1 MDTDGLITEGCF
13 MDITVQSDDLFVSN
27 VAPVEPIATRE
38 NREDAAPPEKTARR
52 LELAN
57 EAIGQASVRQFRRM
71 NQDFDTATLIY
82 SPGSMEGR
90 GTVTPSDPIMVMI
103 KDVNAWMNW
112 VMSDWWSVQR
122 EIAVTRANKK
132 SDEYWTN
139 IKKNFQALLEN
150 HQHVSVE
157 KNSLSK

>member
-1 MDTDGLITEGCF
+1 MEVTI
-13 MDITVQSDDLFVSN
+13 QNDDFSISN
-27 VAPVEPIATRE
+27 VPPIEPVTSQKHDESLPM
-38 NREDAAPPEKTARR
+38 EKKARR

-57 EAIGQASVRQFRRM
+57 EAIGHASVRQFRRM
-71 NQDFDTATLIY
+71 SQDFDTATLIY

-90 GTVTPSDPIMVMI
+90 GTITPSDPIMVMI
-103 KDVNAWMNW
+103 KDVNSWMNW

-122 EIAVTRANKK
+122 DIAVTRANKK
-132 SDEYWTN
+132 SDEYWMN

-150 HQHVSVE
+150 RQLVALE